1 MSSPSSLLLPA
12 NGDDWPIRIL
22 VLVTP
27 CALATPPANKHSAP
41 TAAVNARIVV
51 IAPPPPPR
59 EDAPYRRFYTAKR
72 GRGPSPS
79 LLSEEFLDLI
89 HPGFGAGVVSIAVP
103 LADHLE
109 LAQQFPLSL
118 GQVYRCLDDDVAKQ
132 IAVFPTAHA
141 ANALSAQPKY
151 LPRLSLG
158 GDSDLRRAVQGGN
171 FDLSAE
177 RSRRETHRH
186 LAVQVVVVA
195 LKNRMG
201 LDLDLHVEIAR
212 RPAIDPR
219 LALARKTDAIAI
231 VYAGGNLDRER
242 FLFLHAC
249 GAVAA
254 RAGLGDDLSGSVAFR
269 ARLLDG
275 EKSLLHAHLTVPFT
289 GRAGSRLGP
298 GFRPGTLAGLAILV
312 GRNANAGFG
321 AARRLLQRDLE
332 VVAQVGSAVHRGA
345 AAARLVEDIAE
356 DIAKRVGEARET
368 RRPAA
373 GHARARIDTRVAVAV
388 IGGTLVGVG
397 QDLVGLFGLL
407 EQ

>member
-1 MSSPSSLLLPA
+1 MRGSSSLLLLLVHGKSAAARMP
-12 NGDDWPIRIL
+12 RTTIL
-22 VLVTP
+22 HP
-27 CALATPPANKHSAP
+27 QKGEPK
-41 TAAVNARIVV
+41 
-51 IAPPPPPR
+51 
-59 EDAPYRRFYTAKR
+59 
-72 GRGPSPS
+72 PSPS

-89 HPGFGAGVVSIAVP
+89 HPGLGAGVVSIAVP

-118 GQVYRCLDDDVAKQ
+118 GQVYRRLDDDVAKQ

-158 GDSDLRRAVQGGN
+158 G
-171 FDLSAE
+171 
-177 RSRRETHRH
+177 
-186 LAVQVVVVA
+186 QVVVVA

-231 VYAGGNLDRER
+231 VHAGGNLDRER

-254 RAGLGDDLSGSVAFR
+254 RAGLADDLSGSVAFR

-289 GRAGSRLGP
+289 GRAGSRPGP

-312 GRNANAGFG
+312 GRNANTGFG
-321 AARRLLQRDLE
+321 AARGLLQCDLE
-332 VVAQVGSAVHRGA
+332 VVAQVGSAVYRGA

-356 DIAKRVGEARET
+356 DIAERVGEARET
-368 RRPAA
+368 GSPAA

-397 QDLVGLFGLL
+397 QDLVGFFRLLEQLFGLGVVRVAIRMVL
-407 EQ
+407 HCEAPIRFFDDFLVGVAVDAQYFVVIPLRHCLALPLLDTQRPS